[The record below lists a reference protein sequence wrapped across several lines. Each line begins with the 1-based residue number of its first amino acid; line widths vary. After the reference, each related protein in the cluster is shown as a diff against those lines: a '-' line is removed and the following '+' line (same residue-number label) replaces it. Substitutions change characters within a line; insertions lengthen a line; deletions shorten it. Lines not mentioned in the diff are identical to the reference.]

1 MLKIYKQKENVFTE
15 KKHLQMYTNHSNSVY
30 KENQNKQKENMAAKV
45 MIFIDI
51 SFLQCIQFI
60 MSNRDG
66 PEYVLSHRVSVFHD
80 HLTSGVDNSNNNTT

>member
-1 MLKIYKQKENVFTE
+1 
-15 KKHLQMYTNHSNSVY
+15 
-30 KENQNKQKENMAAKV
+30 MAAKV

-60 MSNRDG
+60 MNNRDG

-80 HLTSGVDNSNNNTT
+80 HLTSGVDNSNNYTTESVKLKRNL

>member
-1 MLKIYKQKENVFTE
+1 MYSQKHIYK
-15 KKHLQMYTNHSNSVY
+15 YTPVIVTQVY

-60 MSNRDG
+60 MNNSNG
-66 PEYVLSHRVSVFHD
+66 PEYVLSHSVSVFHD
-80 HLTSGVDNSNNNTT
+80 HLTSGVDNSKLQYD